1 MATSSGGPAPT
12 PSLESNMRSLVDCM
26 VTMQRQQT
34 ELVEAVRRL
43 APSAVS
49 GVDTQAIASV
59 SEPSASGSRVSVATS
74 VLASSSSTNTTSSG
88 TGEYV
93 YYTLL
98 VLPVLR
104 RRIYNSLYMCG
115 MLPFGY
121 ISVPPITCKL
131 SECMVMVL

>member
-12 PSLESNMRSLVDCM
+12 PSLESNMRSRVDCM

-49 GVDTQAIASV
+49 GVDTQATASV
-59 SEPSASGSRVSVATS
+59 SEPSASGSTVSVATS
-74 VLASSSSTNTTSSG
+74 VLASSSSTKTTSSG

-98 VLPVLR
+98 GLPVPR
-104 RRIYNSLYMCG
+104 RRIYNNFIHVRLDTFLYLL
-115 MLPFGY
+115 LPA
-121 ISVPPITCKL
+121 SCQNAW
-131 SECMVMVL
+131 

>member
-12 PSLESNMRSLVDCM
+12 PSLELNMSLVDCM

-49 GVDTQAIASV
+49 GVDTQATASV
-59 SEPSASGSRVSVATS
+59 SEPSASGSTVSVATS
-74 VLASSSSTNTTSSG
+74 VLASSSSTKTTSSG

-98 VLPVLR
+98 VLPVPR
-104 RRIYNSLYMCG
+104 RRIYNNFIHVWYAAIWIHFCTSYYLQAVRMHG
-115 MLPFGY
+115 NGL
-121 ISVPPITCKL
+121 
-131 SECMVMVL
+131 